1 MVFSDG
7 TPKGTKQVL
16 EERNVNV
23 SKMKAEDMRQVLQSM
38 PDFKYEKTKVET
50 LLLDNGYKVY
60 FNFIVIL
67 LIMQH

>member
-7 TPKGTKQVL
+7 TPKGMKQIL

-23 SKMKAEDMRQVLQSM
+23 TKMKAEDMRKELQSM

-50 LLLDNGYKVY
+50 
-60 FNFIVIL
+60 IAR
-67 LIMQH
+67 